1 MGLVAKEESK
11 RDPVPEGAHHAVC
24 YAVVDLGTQ
33 PPLPGS
39 QFSKRQH
46 KVLFMFELPEER
58 IQIERDGQQLDL
70 PRAISK
76 DFPVSLH
83 EKANLRKFL
92 TAWRGKQF
100 TEKELEGFELKNV
113 LGVNCVL
120 NVVHNK
126 KGYADIAS
134 VMPLMKG
141 AAKRAAENTPIVFD
155 LDEHDHDEELPETL
169 PQWVRERIERSDEW
183 QASGNGESDGDPGHD
198 AAAPPPDDDDIPF

>member
-1 MGLVAKEESK
+1 
-11 RDPVPEGAHHAVC
+11 
-24 YAVVDLGTQ
+24 VDLGTQ

-58 IQIERDGQQLDL
+58 IAIERDGVTKDL

-92 TAWRGKQF
+92 TAWRGRQF
-100 TEKELEGFELKNV
+100 TDEELKGFELANV
-113 LGVNCVL
+113 LSANCVL
-120 NVVHNK
+120 NVVHNA

-134 VMPLMKG
+134 VMPIMKG
-141 AAKRAAENTPIVFD
+141 APKRQPENQPFVFD
-155 LDEHDHDEELPETL
+155 LDTWTSEALPEQL
-169 PQWVRERIERSDEW
+169 PPWVHERIARSDEW
-183 QASGNGESDGDPGHD
+183 QARLGNGRDHD
-198 AAAPPPDDDDIPF
+198 APPPEDEDDSPLPF

>member
-1 MGLVAKEESK
+1 MGLIAKEETK

-46 KVLFMFELPEER
+46 KVLFMFELPDER
-58 IQIERDGQQLDL
+58 IQIERDGVPRDL

-92 TAWRGKQF
+92 TAWRGRQF

-113 LGVNCVL
+113 LGVNCVV

-134 VMPLMKG
+134 VAPLMKG
-141 AAKRAAENTPIVFD
+141 VAKRMPENDTIVFD
-155 LDEHDHDEELPETL
+155 LDDHDHSEELPEAL

-183 QASGNGESDGDPGHD
+183 QASGGASDNGDPGHD
-198 AAAPPPDDDDIPF
+198 ALPPPEDDDIPF